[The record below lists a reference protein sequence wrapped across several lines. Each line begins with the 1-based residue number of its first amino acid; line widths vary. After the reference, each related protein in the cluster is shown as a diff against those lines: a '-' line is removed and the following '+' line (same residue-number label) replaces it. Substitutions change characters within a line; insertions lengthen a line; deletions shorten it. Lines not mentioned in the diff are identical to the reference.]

1 MRRKQR
7 FIIIHVFFVR
17 ESSLCACFF
26 TFLTRRKPI
35 PSTFSY
41 EIIKRKFLPKFLNIF
56 PFVAVFLC
64 PHNNFLTV
72 LKTTRELFYP
82 LCYEGVGEEVVR
94 WYFQYILLLLLFKN
108 LSTILSIQ
116 VYWDFSFES
125 GTTDCKQLFY
135 HECWLGVM

>member
-35 PSTFSY
+35 PSTFLY

-82 LCYEGVGEEVVR
+82 LCYEGWGRRSSVDIFNIFYYYYYSKICRQFYRYKCIGTSLSNPEQPIVNNCSTTNVGWE
-94 WYFQYILLLLLFKN
+94 
-108 LSTILSIQ
+108 
-116 VYWDFSFES
+116 
-125 GTTDCKQLFY
+125 
-135 HECWLGVM
+135 